1 MRPGVSTAPSRGCW
15 VRGISPW
22 SIGAPPNPSAWITQ
36 VAMNLARDAL
46 RHRKMAHGKEPNV
59 IVHSN
64 RHSRKPQTIGPN
76 RTKSATMP
84 CG

>member
-1 MRPGVSTAPSRGCW
+1 
-15 VRGISPW
+15 
-22 SIGAPPNPSAWITQ
+22 
-36 VAMNLARDAL
+36 MNLARDAL